1 MQSSAYWLCRSYCG
15 YLLLPLLPILLLVFL
30 RRRRSREAPPP
41 HLPPGPWRLPVIGS
55 LHHLVTTKLPMHRAM
70 ADLARRYAAPVMYL
84 QLGEVPA
91 VVVSSRDA
99 AHEVLRTHD
108 AVFATRP
115 MTLTIRATAH
125 EGLGIAFAPYG
136 DRWRHLRKICNV
148 ELFSAERVR
157 SLRAVREDEAA
168 RLVSAIAAA
177 AAAAASSP
185 GEQVVNVT
193 VRITAFVADTAL
205 RVIVGE
211 RFKRRDEFLKLLD
224 VGLNKIKPGMSVG
237 DMFPSS
243 RLVRDISGAVRKARA
258 FHRGIMELVDCAI
271 EQHRERKEV
280 AIAGDDGD
288 GDKEDLMDV
297 LLKMHKEGGLDIG
310 TVKAVILDLF
320 GAGSETT
327 ATTLLWAMSELM
339 RNPTVMEEAQAEV
352 RHALQGKERVT
363 EDDLANLKFLKLVI
377 METLRLHA
385 ATPLLMPRECME
397 PCKILGYDVPQG
409 ALVLVNAWSIG
420 RDPKYWDEPEEFR
433 PDRFKAARTDFKGTD
448 FRYIPF
454 GAGRRIC
461 PAIAFAEANMELALA
476 ALLYHFD
483 WQLPSGMAPSE
494 LDMVEYM
501 GITARRKRDLCLNP
515 TFA

>member
-1 MQSSAYWLCRSYCG
+1 MQSADCWLCSDYCC
-15 YLLLPLLPILLLVFL
+15 YLLLALLPLLLPVFL
-30 RRRRSREAPPP
+30 RPRHREAPP

-55 LHHLVTTKLPMHRAM
+55 VHHLVITKLPMHRAM

-91 VVVSSRDA
+91 VVISSRDA
-99 AHEVLRTHD
+99 AQEVLRTHD

-136 DRWRHLRKICNV
+136 DRWRHIRKICNV

-177 AAAAASSP
+177 ASPP
-185 GEQVVNVT
+185 GEQVNIT
-193 VRITAFVADTAL
+193 TRITAFVADTAL

-224 VGLNKIKPGMSVG
+224 VGLNKIKPGMSIG

-243 RLVRDISGAVRKARA
+243 RLVRDISGTVRKARA
-258 FHRGIMELVDCAI
+258 FHCGIMELVDCAI

-280 AIAGDDGD
+280 AAAADDGD

-297 LLKMHKEGGLDIG
+297 LLRMHKEGGLDLG

-339 RNPTVMEEAQAEV
+339 RNPTAMHEAQAEV
-352 RHALQGKERVT
+352 RHALQGRERVT
-363 EDDLANLKFLKLVI
+363 EDDLANLEFPQLVI

-385 ATPLLMPRECME
+385 PTPLLMPRECME

-409 ALVLVNAWSIG
+409 TLVLVNAWSIG

-433 PDRFKAARTDFKGTD
+433 PDRFRAARTNFKGTD

-476 ALLYHFD
+476 SLLYHFD
-483 WQLPSGMAPSE
+483 WQLPLGMAPSE
-494 LDMVEYM
+494 LDMVDYM

-515 TFA
+515 IVRVAPS